1 MQSGKCVYL
10 SFCWAD
16 KPWNDPGLDKADIF
30 WNVARKTPFYEII
43 LEDLIGSSMFFR
55 RGIATKTVPVLERLS
70 LWPDDVAGMVL
81 PIMKAYAEL
90 SAIGLSETL
99 LQTIEKEDDTWRTLT
114 NGKELIFYGAG
125 ELLPSDSS
133 VF

>member
-1 MQSGKCVYL
+1 
-10 SFCWAD
+10 
-16 KPWNDPGLDKADIF
+16 
-30 WNVARKTPFYEII
+30 
-43 LEDLIGSSMFFR
+43 MFFR

-125 ELLPSDSS
+125 NCCRQILLYFDELGLDYPLEIWDRSAKRATTFWDSCLQT
-133 VF
+133 